1 MNFSSRRHTVDFAF
15 IITLFCIFTICALL
29 TVLIGAGVYR
39 STAEGL
45 SLHSSNR
52 TALSYLSE
60 KLRQQE
66 KEGGL
71 SLLTDGSPQA
81 ICLTET
87 QDQQSYTTYIY
98 VYNGYLMELLVPAHY
113 SFSPENGIRLFPME
127 RMELSVLTDGIF
139 SILLTDPEGTPFQL
153 YQTERNML

>member
-1 MNFSSRRHTVDFAF
+1 MEKWMVVLVAAGFL
-15 IITLFCIFTICALL
+15 IPYG
-29 TVLIGAGVYR
+29 TVLAVTGNIHGAEYV
-39 STAEGL
+39 
-45 SLHSSNR
+45 
-52 TALSYLSE
+52 
-60 KLRQQE
+60 RQQE